1 MGGHVSAPLV
11 TVALCTH
18 NHLDRLRLTLAALQ
32 TLAGPP
38 QGWELLLVD
47 NASSD
52 GTAEYLATQK
62 WRPHGPAV
70 RVVREAKLGLSN
82 ARNCAIAQ
90 AAGEYLLFIDDDETP
105 HPQWLV
111 SHAAAMVEHRPD
123 ALGGPIDVQFVDGDR
138 PAWLQDELLGFIGK
152 LDHGGQRGWLTDAK
166 TPIFGGNF
174 AFRRA
179 VFEQIGNF
187 DAGLGRLGAANIG
200 GEDIEIYD
208 RLLQRNCSVRWVPD
222 ALIYHRVESPKL
234 KRGYFLDLHY
244 RQGRTE
250 GARMRGRAL
259 RLPPRYVFAQFNRAV
274 WRALSRRRESG
285 ADKSLR
291 SEMNAVYFLGQIAG
305 WIFGSRQVVKEKS

>member
-1 MGGHVSAPLV
+1 MGGNVSVPLV

-52 GTAEYLATQK
+52 GTAEYLATQR
-62 WRPHGPAV
+62 WRPRDAVV

-111 SHAAAMVEHRPD
+111 NHAAAMVQHRPD
-123 ALGGPIDVQFVDGDR
+123 ALGGPIDVQFVDGVR

-152 LDHGGQRGWLTDAK
+152 LDHGGEGRWLTDPT

-187 DAGLGRLGAANIG
+187 DAGLGRLGTENIG
-200 GEDIEIYD
+200 GEDIEIYE
-208 RLLQRNCSVRWVPD
+208 RLLQRDRCVRWVPA
-222 ALIYHRVESPKL
+222 ALIYHRVASPKL
-234 KRGYFLDLHY
+234 RRSYFLDLHY
-244 RQGRTE
+244 RQGRAE
-250 GARMRGRAL
+250 GAR
-259 RLPPRYVFAQFNRAV
+259 
-274 WRALSRRRESG
+274 RREFEGRSRVPPLYTLPQLARAIHSSAVRRFGGG
-285 ADKSLR
+285 AKASLR
-291 SEMNAVYFLGQIAG
+291 AEMNLAYFLGFIAG
-305 WIFGSRQVVKEKS
+305 WARD